1 MLYTDDDVELDPE
14 WAERLV
20 ACFDDP
26 LVMEA
31 GGLVLPAR
39 LDKPA
44 HWLAEMTAK
53 HSRGIERRTFDG
65 AMVSPTSAPAAAVG
79 ASMAF
84 RSSFLRSLGGFPE
97 ELGLGTPSRTG
108 EDTWAAHRVLRAGYR
123 VVYEPAA
130 VSYHDPVDDIV
141 DLMKKVRGYG
151 TGVGAYLL
159 HTAWADRDPSA
170 VRGLML
176 WARYIAD
183 KTVRAALRRPG
194 APTLALA
201 RAELMG
207 IFRVPLAYAAARRR
221 VRRLGRV
228 LPRPVPPVDAP
239 WLDRVDELGPSDE
252 AERLP
257 GLTIIIP
264 TRGRRDRVVGLV
276 RALDDQ
282 EYPDDLVEIIVSV
295 DGDIDGTAR
304 AVEEA
309 GVRRRPRVVIDDQG
323 GAAAARN
330 RGAAVASNEILVF
343 LDDDVLPVHKSFF
356 KAHARAHL
364 RARSALVGPCLPDLR
379 DSRDFLAQRIRN
391 WWIGHTG
398 RLFRTSALD
407 FADLSTGN
415 FSLPRDTFFEFGGF
429 LEMRTREDWEFG
441 YRLFA
446 AKVPLRAVPDAV
458 VVQELEAGLDDVV
471 AHQRDAGAS
480 DFAFA
485 QRHPAALFRLPL
497 GAWRDEGPEPPRL
510 SRSRVGLGRRIDDVR
525 LLSSRLVLGLLELVG
540 ARTRF
545 VKHFDG
551 IVNASYWSGVAEAS
565 RGDGAWLELIRIA
578 EAGAQ
583 DALEFDLGD
592 NDRTPPSVNGPPD
605 AVVTYKG
612 VALGRV
618 PLRCG
623 GIPWDARQFAAE
635 AIRRV
640 GSPAI

>member
-1 MLYTDDDVELDPE
+1 VLYTDDDLELDPH

-31 GGLVLPAR
+31 AGLVLPAR

-53 HSRGIERRTFDG
+53 HSRGIEHRVLDG
-65 AMVSPTSAPAAAVG
+65 AMVSPTRAPAAAVG

-84 RSSFLRSLGGFPE
+84 RTNFLRSLGGFPE

-123 VVYEPAA
+123 IAYEPAA

-141 DLMKKVRGYG
+141 ELRKKVGGYG
-151 TGVGAYLL
+151 TGLGAYLL

-170 VRGLML
+170 ILGLVH
-176 WARYIAD
+176 WARYIVG
-183 KTVRAALRRPG
+183 KNVRAALRRPG

-201 RAELMG
+201 GAELLG
-207 IFRVPLAYAAARRR
+207 IFRAPLAYASARRR

-228 LPRPVPPVDAP
+228 LSRPVPPLDAP
-239 WLDRVDELGPSDE
+239 WLDRDEPDPSDE
-252 AERLP
+252 AEHLP
-257 GLTIIIP
+257 GLSIVIP

-304 AVEEA
+304 AAEEVA
-309 GVRRRPRVVIDDQG
+309 VRRRLRLVIEDQG
-323 GAAAARN
+323 GASAARN

-343 LDDDVLPVHKSFF
+343 LDDDVLPVDQSFF

-364 RARSALVGPCLPDLR
+364 RARSAVVGPCLPDLR
-379 DSRDFLAQRIRN
+379 DSRGFLAQRIRN
-391 WWIGHTG
+391 WWIGHAG

-415 FSLPRDTFFEFGGF
+415 FSLPRDIFFEFGGF

-441 YRLFA
+441 YRLSA
-446 AKVPLRAVPDAV
+446 AKFPLRAAPYAV
-458 VVQELEAGLDDVV
+458 VVQELEAGLDDVL
-471 AHQRDAGAS
+471 AQQRDAGAS
-480 DFAFA
+480 DFSFA

-510 SRSRVGLGRRIDDVR
+510 TRSWAGLGRRIGDVR
-525 LLSSRLVLGLLELVG
+525 LLSNRLVLRLLELAGV
-540 ARTRF
+540 RSRF
-545 VKHFDG
+545 IKRFDE

-565 RGDGAWLELIRIA
+565 SGERAWLELIRIA

-583 DALEFDLGD
+583 DALEFELGD
-592 NDRTPPSVNGPPD
+592 DDRTPPSVNSPPD
-605 AVVTYKG
+605 AVVTYNG

-623 GIPWDARQFAAE
+623 GLPWDARQFAAE